1 MQIAVQGKQLDV
13 GDALRGHVED
23 SITEIAEKYFSNPID
38 ATVTLTKEGNLFK
51 SDIVVRVGKGI
62 QVRSE
67 GSAKDAHGAFD
78 AAGERV
84 AKQLRRYKR
93 RLRDHHQGHVSDA
106 LPAQQYVLAA
116 EPGDAQEPEADSGWQ
131 PVVVAEVQTG
141 IESLTVGEA
150 VMRLDLED
158 SPAMMFKDRKTGRM
172 NMIYRRSDGNIGWV
186 DPQQV

>member
-67 GSAKDAHGAFD
+67 GSA
-78 AAGERV
+78 R
-84 AKQLRRYKR
+84 
-93 RLRDHHQGHVSDA
+93 
-106 LPAQQYVLAA
+106 
-116 EPGDAQEPEADSGWQ
+116 
-131 PVVVAEVQTG
+131 
-141 IESLTVGEA
+141 
-150 VMRLDLED
+150 
-158 SPAMMFKDRKTGRM
+158 
-172 NMIYRRSDGNIGWV
+172 
-186 DPQQV
+186 